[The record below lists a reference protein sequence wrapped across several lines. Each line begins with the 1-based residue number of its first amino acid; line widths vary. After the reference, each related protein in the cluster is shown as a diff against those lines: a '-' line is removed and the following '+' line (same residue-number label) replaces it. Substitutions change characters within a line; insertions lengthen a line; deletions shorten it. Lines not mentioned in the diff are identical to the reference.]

1 MKMKEIEDINIL
13 QTQDVIIDKR
23 LNYLSDKVL
32 FPEKLKEA
40 KETLARVGV
49 PNLAKIR
56 ENDKTTPNTNTSPL
70 GSMIKE
76 IRLQRK
82 LSQKDLAALVGEDKA
97 MIIRLENN
105 DMTLSMAL
113 FFHVFKVL
121 DAELSFTVKGQ

>member
-1 MKMKEIEDINIL
+1 MKEIEDIDTI
-13 QTQDVIIDKR
+13 QTLDVTIDKR

-40 KETLARVGV
+40 KETLARVGL
-49 PNLAKIR
+49 PNLAEIM
-56 ENDKTTPNTNTSPL
+56 ENDKTTPNPSTSPL
-70 GSMIKE
+70 GSMIKQ

-105 DMTLSMAL
+105 DMTVSMAL
-113 FFHVFKVL
+113 VFHVFKVL
-121 DAELSFTVKGQ
+121 DAKLSFDVKVQ